1 MIMSEPTIGAALLTT
16 LMARL
21 HKGKAE
27 QSLGMYMSTRDGN
40 KEITMEF
47 KDYEL
52 DEFKTMGAGDPDKE
66 KIEEEIY
73 EQKD

>member
-1 MIMSEPTIGAALLTT
+1 M
-16 LMARL
+16 LM
-21 HKGKAE
+21 
-27 QSLGMYMSTRDGN
+27 QDGN

-52 DEFKTMGAGDPDKE
+52 DEFKTMGAGDPEKE